1 MIKKFVKMNKIV
13 DKERLKKRTR
23 YYKLS
28 WCNQGCTEFYTNV
41 ENSYNLRRIRGVQN
55 FTPAL
60 KIHTIWGAS
69 GVYRILHRCWKFIQ
83 PEVQQKGVWIFNT
96 GVNFVHPWLHQDNEF
111 ISKITLFY
119 FIPSVNGSA
128 GVGYYLHPGN

>member
-1 MIKKFVKMNKIV
+1 MEKIFDKERFFKWTRYLIKKIVKMDKIF

-60 KIHTIWGAS
+60 KIHTI
-69 GVYRILHRCWKFIQ
+69 
-83 PEVQQKGVWIFNT
+83 
-96 GVNFVHPWLHQDNEF
+96 
-111 ISKITLFY
+111 
-119 FIPSVNGSA
+119 
-128 GVGYYLHPGN
+128 